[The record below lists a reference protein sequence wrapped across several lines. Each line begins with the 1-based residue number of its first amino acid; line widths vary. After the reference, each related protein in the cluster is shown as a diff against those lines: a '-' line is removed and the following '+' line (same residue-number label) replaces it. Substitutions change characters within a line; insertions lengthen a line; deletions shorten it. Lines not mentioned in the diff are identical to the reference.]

1 MRLLRLDLKAFGPF
15 TDRSL
20 AFTTKAP
27 GLHLIFGPNEAG
39 KSSALRALKA
49 LLCGFPQQTP
59 DNFLHNYDHLLVAG
73 CLVNS
78 AGQEL
83 SFQRRK
89 KRVGDLLDAAGN
101 PLDQAVLTPFLHGL
115 EGPVFASLYGI
126 DHDALVRG
134 GEEILAQKGELGQA
148 LFAAGAGI
156 ASVGEVIG
164 QLEAEAGDL
173 FKATGQLP
181 AINMAVRRFKELQ
194 KEMKAAALSVKDW
207 KEHRKALEDAEAAST
222 ALEGERDQKAIE
234 MYRLE
239 RLRQAIPELAALQA
253 RREQL
258 LTLGEVVPLDTGFA
272 ERYQQVSRELRE
284 AAQRLQR
291 DRERLLQLTGR
302 CQAISFNKD
311 LLREAGPVDDFHQR
325 LGEYRKGQKD
335 RPERNGM
342 RISLRSE
349 AGRLLQQVR
358 PDLALEQVEILRPL
372 LAKKRTVQTL
382 ASRYEALQQQL
393 AAVGKQ
399 GRAAELEQ
407 QKAVAGLQAMVSPV
421 ETDGL
426 PRAIVPARKVG
437 DIDGQLAKSCSDLQ
451 LQKNECL
458 AQLKR
463 LGLWAG
469 ELTALL
475 ELALPLAETVQH
487 FEHRF
492 GKIDEASR
500 ELGKTRKSVD
510 KDLGRVRAEIRKLE
524 YTGVVPSEEE
534 LVRTR
539 ASRQQGWRL
548 LRRQWLDGLDVT
560 EECREYAADQSLPEV
575 YEDYVGQADSI
586 ADRLRREAD
595 RVAGAAA
602 LRVQL
607 ETLEATLVE
616 NDREQKAL
624 LLRVKEQTAAW
635 YRIWRSA
642 GIVPLSPKEM
652 SGWLMEI
659 DKLRFKVAEIVKK
672 EEQIGRELQHRD
684 SLKEALQKELLA
696 IGEAVPDSAELG
708 PVLLAAE
715 AILEKMAA
723 RKKELEVFRERREKA
738 EKDVRQAAEDLKT
751 AGQALAGW
759 QEQWQK
765 ALVGLTR
772 QGEVTPLE
780 AGDLLETLQGCF
792 DKLKEAEDL
801 QKRIDGIDRDA
812 AGLDREVKAL
822 LGKVAP
828 ALSSLP
834 LDQAIL
840 QLRTLL
846 DQARKDGAL
855 LEQLARD
862 QENLQ
867 EEIVATENTLNF
879 ADQQMKELLRLAEC
893 TEPADLPGAIDRFVE
908 FQALR
913 QKIAEHEGN
922 LAKIGAGVSLAELA
936 GQAATVNI
944 DEVPV
949 QIETLRRDISER
961 LHPEIKRLSKAI
973 GEQSARL
980 AAMDGGARAAELSE
994 AMERELALLRRL
1006 TDRYTLVKLAAR
1018 ILQQAIDRYRE
1029 EHQDPVLKIAAGYF
1043 QRLTLGSF
1051 AGLRA
1056 DVGDAGQAV
1065 LVGVRENGS
1074 RLTVEKMSS
1083 GTRDQMFLALR
1094 LATLTWRLQA
1104 DEPMPFIIDDILIN
1118 FDDARS
1124 RATLQILAELGEKNQ
1139 VILFTHHRRI
1149 VEEAR
1154 QLSGPEGIQIHELSP
1169 EPLSESIMA
1178 GRLPTTA

>member
-20 AFTTKAP
+20 EFTTKVP

-39 KSSALRALKA
+39 KSSSLRALKA

-59 DNFLHNYDHLLVAG
+59 DNFLHNYDQLLVAG

-83 SFQRRK
+83 IFQRRK

-101 PLDQAVLTPFLHGL
+101 PLDAAVLKPFLHGL
-115 EGPVFASLYGI
+115 EGPLFASLYGI

-134 GEEILAQKGELGQA
+134 GEEILAQKGEVGQA

-156 ASVGEVIG
+156 ASVGEVIA
-164 QLEAEAGDL
+164 QLEAEAGEL

-181 AINMAVRRFKELQ
+181 AINTAVRRFRELQ
-194 KEMKAAALSVKDW
+194 KETKAAALSVKDW
-207 KEHRKALEDAEAAST
+207 KEHRKALEEAEAART
-222 ALEGERDQKAIE
+222 ALEGERDQKATE
-234 MYRLE
+234 MHRLE
-239 RLRQAIPELAALQA
+239 RLRQAVPELAALQA

-258 LTLGEVVPLDTGFA
+258 LALGEVVSLDTGFA

-284 AAQRLQR
+284 AGQRLQR
-291 DRERLLQLTGR
+291 DRERLLQLAGR
-302 CQAISFNKD
+302 CQAISCNKE
-311 LLREAGPVDDFHQR
+311 LLREAGRVDDFHQR

-342 RISLRSE
+342 RITLRTE

-358 PDLALEQVEILRPL
+358 PDLALEQVETLRPL
-372 LAKKRTVQTL
+372 LVKKRMVQTL
-382 ASRYEALQQQL
+382 ASQYAALQQQL
-393 AAVGKQ
+393 AAVRKQ
-399 GRAAELEQ
+399 GRTAELEQ
-407 QKAVAGLQAMVSPV
+407 QKVVDGFQAKVAPAKI
-421 ETDGL
+421 DGL
-426 PRAIVPARKVG
+426 LRAIVPARKVG

-451 LQKNECL
+451 LQKKECL
-458 AQLKR
+458 AQLNR

-469 ELTALL
+469 EPTGLV
-475 ELALPLAETVQH
+475 ELALPLPETVQQ
-487 FEHRF
+487 FENRF

-500 ELGKTRKSVD
+500 ELEKARKIVE
-510 KDLGRVRAEIRKLE
+510 KDLGRVRAEIKRLE
-524 YTGVVPSEEE
+524 FAGVVPSEEE
-534 LVRTR
+534 LARIR

-548 LRRQWLDGLDVT
+548 LRRHWLDDEDIT
-560 EECREYAADQSLPEV
+560 EECREYAPDQPLHEV
-575 YEDYVGQADSI
+575 YEGYVGQADSL

-602 LRVQL
+602 LRAQL
-607 ETLEATLVE
+607 ETLETALSE
-616 NDREQKAL
+616 NDREQGAL
-624 LLRVKEQTAAW
+624 LLRAKEQTAAW
-635 YRIWRSA
+635 YDIWQSA

-652 SGWLMEI
+652 SGWLLEI

-672 EEQIGRELQHRD
+672 EEQTERELQHRD
-684 SLKEALQKELLA
+684 SLKETLKKELLA
-696 IGEAVPDSAELG
+696 IGETVPQSAELS

-715 AILEKMAA
+715 AILEMMAE
-723 RKKELEVFRERREKA
+723 RKKELERLAEQREKA

-751 AGQALAGW
+751 VLQALAEW
-759 QEQWQK
+759 QEQWRK
-765 ALVGLTR
+765 ALVGLAR
-772 QGEVTPLE
+772 QDEVTPLE

-822 LGKVAP
+822 LATVAP
-828 ALSSLP
+828 ALSHLP
-834 LDQAIL
+834 LEQAIL

-855 LEQLARD
+855 LDQLSRD
-862 QENLQ
+862 QMSLQ
-867 EEIVATENTLNF
+867 EEIVATETILNF
-879 ADQQMKELLRLAEC
+879 ANERMGELLRLGQCA
-893 TEPADLPGAIDRFVE
+893 EPADLPGAIDRFVE
-908 FQALR
+908 FQGLR
-913 QKIAEHEGN
+913 QKIAEHEEN

-936 GQAATVNI
+936 TQAAAVNI

-949 QIETLRRDISER
+949 LIETLRRDTLER
-961 LHPEIKRLSKAI
+961 LHPEINRLSQAI
-973 GEQSARL
+973 GEQGAKL

-1006 TDRYTLVKLAAR
+1006 TGRYTLVKLAAKV
-1018 ILQQAIDRYRE
+1018 LQQAIDRYRE

-1056 DVGDAGQAV
+1056 DVSDAGQPV
-1065 LVGVRENGS
+1065 LVGVRDNGS

-1094 LATLTWRLQA
+1094 LATLTWRLRT
-1104 DEPMPFIIDDILIN
+1104 DEPMPFIVDDILIN
-1118 FDDARS
+1118 FDDVRS
-1124 RATLQILAELGEKNQ
+1124 RATLQILAELGERNQ
-1139 VILFTHHRRI
+1139 VILFTHHRRLI
-1149 VEEAR
+1149 EEAKMI
-1154 QLSGPEGIQIHELSP
+1154 EGQNVVQIHELAS
-1169 EPLSESIMA
+1169 
-1178 GRLPTTA
+1178 